1 MKNTRNVLFALLLS
15 GSVAGVAS
23 AQTAVSAGIHI
34 GSSGRAAV
42 DLGFFYDDL
51 APYGNWIE
59 RPSYGWVWT
68 PSAVATSWR
77 PYENGHWVWTDAG
90 WTWITD
96 EPYGW
101 ATYHYGRW
109 YDDPEI
115 GWSWVPGDTWGPS
128 WVSWQEGGDYVGWAP
143 LPPGVNVSVGFS
155 SGYGGY
161 AYGIAP
167 QDYAFVPER
176 NFLAPNVA
184 TYFVGPQDVGAIY
197 GRTRNCTNY
206 RFNGGQVFNQG
217 VPIDHIQRFAGRVPQ
232 YQVADLGYGQ
242 GKSWRQPRFEGNR
255 VAMFRPQ
262 IQKTGRIAPPIQR
275 AAARQ
280 AVMSAAQFKAAH
292 PNRAGFRQQ
301 MAQRQQFQNGNR
313 QQFQNGNRQG
323 VRGGQPFRTANQ
335 PQQLQK
341 ANRQQLQAAQRQQRQ
356 AQGQRQQLRGAD
368 LKRQQRQGQ
377 RQQQVAQQQRQ
388 GQRQQQVAQ
397 QQRQGQRQQQ
407 HQQMAQRNQA
417 QAWQKQ
423 ARGQRQ
429 QQQFAQQR
437 QQRQQRQGA
446 QRQQVAQRN
455 QAQAW
460 QKQQARQGQRQ
471 QWQGQRQ
478 QAQAAQR
485 QQRQAA
491 QRQQWQGQRQQA
503 QAAQRQ
509 QWQAQ
514 RQQQRQA
521 AQQQGQGPRNGGQ
534 GRGNPNRP
542 PHGPGGR

>member
-1 MKNTRNVLFALLLS
+1 MAQLLPYTWETARLICNSWFYGRGTLRKRRGDKMKNTRNVLFALLLS
-15 GSVAGVAS
+15 GSMAGVAS
-23 AQTAVSAGIHI
+23 AQTSVAAGVHI
-34 GSSGRAAV
+34 GPSGRASV

-68 PSAVATSWR
+68 PRAVSTSWR
-77 PYENGHWVWTDAG
+77 PYEDGHWVWTDDG

-109 YDDPEI
+109 YQDPEI
-115 GWSWVPGDTWGPS
+115 GWSWVPGDTWGSS
-128 WVSWQEGGDYVGWAP
+128 WVSWQEGNDYVGWAP

-167 QDYAFVPER
+167 EQYVFVPER
-176 NFLAPNVA
+176 NFLAPRLA
-184 TYFVGPQDVGAIY
+184 TYIVGGQGIGAIY

-206 RFNGGQVFNQG
+206 RFNGGRVFNQG
-217 VPIDHIQRFAGRVPQ
+217 VPIDRIQRFGRVPQ

-262 IQKTGRIAPPIQR
+262 IQKAAHIAPPIER
-275 AAARQ
+275 AAARR

-292 PNRAGFRQQ
+292 PNRAAFRQQ
-301 MAQRQQFQNGNR
+301 GQQMTAQRQQFQ
-313 QQFQNGNRQG
+313 QNG
-323 VRGGQPFRTANQ
+323 
-335 PQQLQK
+335 
-341 ANRQQLQAAQRQQRQ
+341 NRQQLQAAQRQQRQ
-356 AQGQRQQLRGAD
+356 AQGQRQQQVRGAE
-368 LKRQQRQGQ
+368 LKRQQMAQRGQ

-388 GQRQQQVAQ
+388 VAQRQQQRQVVQ
-397 QQRQGQRQQQ
+397 QQ
-407 HQQMAQRNQA
+407 
-417 QAWQKQ
+417 
-423 ARGQRQ
+423 RGQRQ
-429 QQQFAQQR
+429 AAQRQQLQGKRQQVQVAQRQQAQAAQR
-437 QQRQQRQGA
+437 QQRQA
-446 QRQQVAQRN
+446 TA
-455 QAQAW
+455 
-460 QKQQARQGQRQ
+460 QRQ

-485 QQRQAA
+485 QQRQAPQQQ
-491 QRQQWQGQRQQA
+491 QRS
-503 QAAQRQ
+503 
-509 QWQAQ
+509 
-514 RQQQRQA
+514 QQQRQA
-521 AQQQGQGPRNGGQ
+521 ARNGGGGGPRGQ
-534 GRGNPNRP
+534 GGQGNPHRP

>member
-34 GSSGRAAV
+34 GPSGRAAV

-68 PSAVATSWR
+68 PRAVATSWR
-77 PYENGHWVWTDAG
+77 PYEDGRWVWTDDG

-109 YDDPEI
+109 YQDPEI

-128 WVSWQEGGDYVGWAP
+128 WVSWQEGSDYVGWAP
-143 LPPGVNVSVGFS
+143 LPPGVNVSVSIG

-167 QDYAFVPER
+167 EEYVFVPER
-176 NFLAPNVA
+176 NFLAPRLA
-184 TYFVGPQDVGAIY
+184 TYVVGLQDVGAIY
-197 GRTRNCTNY
+197 GRTRNCTSY
-206 RFNGGQVFNQG
+206 RFNGGRVFNQG
-217 VPIDHIQRFAGRVPQ
+217 VPIDRIQRFAGRVPQ

-262 IQKTGRIAPPIQR
+262 IQKAGRIAPPIQR

-292 PNRAGFRQQ
+292 PNRAAFRQQ
-301 MAQRQQFQNGNR
+301 MAQRQQL
-313 QQFQNGNRQG
+313 QNGNRQG

-356 AQGQRQQLRGAD
+356 AQGQRQQFRGAD
-368 LKRQQRQGQ
+368 LKRQQIAQRGQ
-377 RQQQVAQQQRQ
+377 RQQQQQFAQQRQ
-388 GQRQQQVAQ
+388 QRQQRQTAQ
-397 QQRQGQRQQQ
+397 R
-407 HQQMAQRNQA
+407 QQMAQRNQA

-423 ARGQRQ
+423 ARQGQRQ
-429 QQQFAQQR
+429 A
-437 QQRQQRQGA
+437 A
-446 QRQQVAQRN
+446 
-455 QAQAW
+455 
-460 QKQQARQGQRQ
+460 QRQ
-471 QWQGQRQ
+471 QWQGQQRQAAQRQ
-478 QAQAAQR
+478 QWQTAQRQQRQAVQRQQWQGQR

-491 QRQQWQGQRQQA
+491 QRQQWQG
-503 QAAQRQ
+503 
-509 QWQAQ
+509 
-514 RQQQRQA
+514 
-521 AQQQGQGPRNGGQ
+521 PRNGGGGRGQ